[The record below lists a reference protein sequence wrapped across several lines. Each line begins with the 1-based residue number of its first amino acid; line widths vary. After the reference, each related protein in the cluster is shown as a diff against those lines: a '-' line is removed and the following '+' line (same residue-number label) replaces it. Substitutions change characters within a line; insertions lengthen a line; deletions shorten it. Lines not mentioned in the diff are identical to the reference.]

1 MVGVDSISSSA
12 VMSQFEHMSARMNAM
27 AQRGQA
33 LSEHVQAPNN
43 LVDNANHPVALSGQ
57 SEFFSGMT
65 AAAALRDQPIAPSDA
80 AAAGTASGYGPA
92 GSAGETVGEFKQLL
106 TDAIENVNRLQHTS
120 SSMQARFDVGDR
132 SISLADVMI
141 ASNKSSLAFE
151 ATLQIRNKLVD
162 AYQSIMQMQ
171 I

>member
-1 MVGVDSISSSA
+1 
-12 VMSQFEHMSARMNAM
+12 MSHFERMNAQMSSM
-27 AQRGQA
+27 AQRGQE
-33 LSEHVQAPNN
+33 LSAQQLAQNNVLGAEQAVN
-43 LVDNANHPVALSGQ
+43 LSGQ
-57 SEFFSGMT
+57 SEFFTGMT
-65 AAAALRDQPIAPSDA
+65 AAAALRDKPVAGVTDAGSAPYA
-80 AAAGTASGYGPA
+80 PA
-92 GSAGETVGEFKQLL
+92 GSAGATVGEFKQLL
-106 TDAIENVNRLQHTS
+106 TDAIENVNSLQNTA

-141 ASNKSSLAFE
+141 ATNKSSLAFE

>member
-1 MVGVDSISSSA
+1 MVGVDSIGQSS
-12 VMSQFEHMSARMNAM
+12 VMSHFERMNAQMSSM
-27 AQRGQA
+27 AQRGQE
-33 LSEHVQAPNN
+33 LSAQQLAQNNVLGNAEQAVN
-43 LVDNANHPVALSGQ
+43 LSGQ
-57 SEFFSGMT
+57 SDFFTGMT
-65 AAAALRDQPIAPSDA
+65 AAAALRDKPVVGVADAGAAPYA
-80 AAAGTASGYGPA
+80 PA
-92 GSAGETVGEFKQLL
+92 GSAGVTVGEFKQLL
-106 TDAIENVNRLQHTS
+106 TDAIENVNSLQHES
-120 SSMQARFDVGDR
+120 ASMQARFDVGDR